1 MFKLSILGENDKVVK
16 TYQTSV
22 IKYGLIEDFAL
33 MSDQFEGKDILQ
45 QFVMLKPIL
54 KRMFKGLTDEE
65 LADVNIAEVLTL
77 FKQLM
82 AMVKDGYGKDDSE
95 KN

>member
-82 AMVKDGYGKDDSE
+82 AMVKDGYGKDESE